1 MSDVVTVG
9 IVTGGFSL
17 AVAALGAIV
26 TTNVNRDSVDPATGR
41 TIDGTM
47 ACKAQGYNQTPG
59 RKVLKLPRASTA
71 GEPGSSASIAR
82 FG

>member
-41 TIDGTM
+41 TR
-47 ACKAQGYNQTPG
+47 C
-59 RKVLKLPRASTA
+59 
-71 GEPGSSASIAR
+71 
-82 FG
+82 

>member
-1 MSDVVTVG
+1 MLKTYRGSAYVFADIGLEITGTAPFDPNPDVCEE
-9 IVTGGFSL
+9 
-17 AVAALGAIV
+17 
-26 TTNVNRDSVDPATGR
+26 
-41 TIDGTM
+41 IDGTM